1 MDGTSLIHDKVGQK
15 WYYNFDDMT
24 IINSADN
31 KVMEIADWALL
42 PGTPVQLNA
51 NSGGANQR
59 FCVQSKQ

>member
-42 PGTPVQLNA
+42 PGTPVQMNDS
-51 NSGGANQR
+51 SGGANQR